1 VVFSVREA
9 KRQELYQRAAAQAW
23 AAIQAR
29 LQQLVTASPDR
40 KFELVEMSCDP
51 MPGQSL
57 IEELPDRP
65 KSSRP
70 QAVEVSVRLRATY
83 ALR

>member
-9 KRQELYQRAAAQAW
+9 EQLYQRAVASAWLRVEARLRDIAAQNPGRKLEVV
-23 AAIQAR
+23 Q
-29 LQQLVTASPDR
+29 VSYDPSPG
-40 KFELVEMSCDP
+40 ESV
-51 MPGQSL
+51 

-70 QAVEVSVRLRATY
+70 KEVEVSVRLRATY
-83 ALR
+83 VLR

>member
-9 KRQELYQRAAAQAW
+9 DRLYERAIAEAWRELE
-23 AAIQAR
+23 AR
-29 LQQLVTASPDR
+29 LRRLSAANPGRRYRLVS
-40 KFELVEMSCDP
+40 VSYDP
-51 MPGQSL
+51 LPGESV

-70 QAVEVSVRLRATY
+70 DAVEASVRLRATY
-83 ALR
+83 AVE